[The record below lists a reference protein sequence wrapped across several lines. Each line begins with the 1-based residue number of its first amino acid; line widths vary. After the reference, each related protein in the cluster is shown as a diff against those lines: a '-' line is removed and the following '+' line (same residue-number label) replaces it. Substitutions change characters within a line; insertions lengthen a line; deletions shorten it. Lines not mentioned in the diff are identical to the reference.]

1 MLSEYLIKFELEK
14 DFLFVEK
21 LKKGDYDAY
30 TLLMNDYYKNLCGY
44 ANLFTKDPSKSE
56 DIVQNVFVFLWIYR
70 KKIDSNI
77 PIKRYLHKSV
87 YNEFIDQ
94 YRKNKSVISLE
105 EKHLKAINTVID
117 NNSFD
122 IEKLMTRVNDEIEKL
137 PEKCKR
143 VFILNKKEGL
153 THDEIAEYLQISIKT
168 VEGHITRAFKIL
180 NQKLGKK
187 IKSILIILFDFK
199 LTNSI
204 K

>member
-1 MLSEYLIKFELEK
+1 MKKELEK

-21 LKKGDYDAY
+21 LKKGNHKAY
-30 TLLMNDYYKNLCGY
+30 TQLINNYYENLCGY

-56 DIVQNVFVFLWIYR
+56 DIVQNVFVKLWVYR

-105 EKHLKAINTVID
+105 KKHLNAISAIIED
-117 NNSFD
+117 NSVD
-122 IEKLMTRVNDEIEKL
+122 IEKLMIRVNKEIEKL

-143 VFILNKKEGL
+143 VFILNKKEW
-153 THDEIAEYLQISIKT
+153 
-168 VEGHITRAFKIL
+168 
-180 NQKLGKK
+180 NP
-187 IKSILIILFDFK
+187 
-199 LTNSI
+199 
-204 K
+204 

>member
-1 MLSEYLIKFELEK
+1 MEK

-56 DIVQNVFVFLWIYR
+56 DIVQNVFVKLWVYR
-70 KKIDSNI
+70 KKVDSNI

-94 YRKNKSVISLE
+94 YRKNKSVVSLE
-105 EKHLKAINTVID
+105 EKHLRSINTIID
-117 NNSFD
+117 DNSFD
-122 IEKLMTRVNDEIEKL
+122 IEKLMTRVNNEIEKL
-137 PEKCKR
+137 PEKCKK

-153 THDEIAEYLQISIKT
+153 THDEIAEYLQISKKT

-199 LTNSI
+199 LTNSF

>member
-1 MLSEYLIKFELEK
+1 LEK

-56 DIVQNVFVFLWIYR
+56 DIVQNVFVKLWIYR

-105 EKHLKAINTVID
+105 EKHLKDINTVID

>member
-1 MLSEYLIKFELEK
+1 LVK

-30 TLLMNDYYKNLCGY
+30 TLLMNNYYKNLCGY

-56 DIVQNVFVFLWIYR
+56 DIVQNVFVKLWVYR

-94 YRKNKSVISLE
+94 YRKNKSVVTLE

-122 IEKLMTRVNDEIEKL
+122 IEQLMTRVNNEIEKL
-137 PEKCKR
+137 PGKCKR

-153 THDEIAEYLQISIKT
+153 THDEIAEYLQISKKT
-168 VEGHITRAFKIL
+168 VKGHITRAFKIL

-199 LTNSI
+199 LTNSF

>member
-1 MLSEYLIKFELEK
+1 MEK

-21 LKKGDYDAY
+21 LKKGDYNAY
-30 TLLMNDYYKNLCGY
+30 TLLMNNYYKNLCGY

-56 DIVQNVFVFLWIYR
+56 DIVQNVFVKLWVYR
-70 KKIDSNI
+70 KKVDSNI

-122 IEKLMTRVNDEIEKL
+122 IEQLMTRVNNEIEKL
-137 PEKCKR
+137 PGKCKR

-153 THDEIAEYLQISIKT
+153 THDEIAEYLQISKKT

-199 LTNSI
+199 LTNSF

>member
-1 MLSEYLIKFELEK
+1 MEK

-56 DIVQNVFVFLWIYR
+56 DIVQNVFVKLWVYR

-94 YRKNKSVISLE
+94 YRKNKSVVTLE
-105 EKHLKAINTVID
+105 EKHLKAINTIID
-117 NNSFD
+117 DNSFD

-137 PEKCKR
+137 PEKCKK

-153 THDEIAEYLQISIKT
+153 THDEIAEYLQISKKT

-199 LTNSI
+199 LINSI

>member
-1 MLSEYLIKFELEK
+1 MEK

-44 ANLFTKDPSKSE
+44 TNLFTKDPSKSE
-56 DIVQNVFVFLWIYR
+56 DIVQNVFVKLWVYR

-94 YRKNKSVISLE
+94 YRKNKSVVTLE
-105 EKHLKAINTVID
+105 EKHLKAINTIID
-117 NNSFD
+117 DNSFD

-137 PEKCKR
+137 PEKCKK

-153 THDEIAEYLQISIKT
+153 THDEIAEYLQISKKT

-199 LTNSI
+199 LINSI

>member
-1 MLSEYLIKFELEK
+1 MEK

-21 LKKGDYDAY
+21 LKKGDYNAY
-30 TLLMNDYYKNLCGY
+30 TLLMNNYYKNLCGY

-56 DIVQNVFVFLWIYR
+56 DIVQNVFVKLWVYR
-70 KKIDSNI
+70 KKVDSNI

-94 YRKNKSVISLE
+94 YRKNKSVVSLE
-105 EKHLKAINTVID
+105 EKHLRTINTIID
-117 NNSFD
+117 DNSFD
-122 IEKLMTRVNDEIEKL
+122 IEKLMTRVNNEIEKL
-137 PEKCKR
+137 PEKCKK

-153 THDEIAEYLQISIKT
+153 THDEIAEYLQISKKT

-199 LTNSI
+199 LTNSF

>member
-1 MLSEYLIKFELEK
+1 MKK

-44 ANLFTKDPSKSE
+44 ANLFTKDPTKSE
-56 DIVQNVFVFLWIYR
+56 DIVQNVFVKLWVYR
-70 KKIDSNI
+70 KNIDSNI
-77 PIKRYLHKSV
+77 PIKRYLQKSV

-94 YRKNKSVISLE
+94 YRKNKSVISME
-105 EKHLKAINTVID
+105 EKHLKAINIIID
-117 NNSFD
+117 DDSLN
-122 IEKLMTRVNDEIEKL
+122 IEKLMIRVNKEIEKL

-153 THDEIAEYLQISIKT
+153 THNEIAEYLQISKKT

-180 NQKLGKK
+180 NRKLGNE
-187 IKSILIILFDFK
+187 IKSILFILFDFK
-199 LTNSI
+199 PTNNI
-204 K
+204 N

>member
-1 MLSEYLIKFELEK
+1 MKFELEK

-21 LKKGDYDAY
+21 LKKGDYNAY
-30 TLLMNDYYKNLCGY
+30 TLLMNNYYKNLCGY

-56 DIVQNVFVFLWIYR
+56 DIVQNVFVKLWVYR
-70 KKIDSNI
+70 KKVDSNI

-105 EKHLKAINTVID
+105 EKHLRTINTIID
-117 NNSFD
+117 DNSYD
-122 IEKLMTRVNDEIEKL
+122 IEKLMTRVNNEIEKL
-137 PEKCKR
+137 PEKCKK

-153 THDEIAEYLQISIKT
+153 THDEIAEYLQISKKT

-199 LTNSI
+199 LTNSF

>member
-56 DIVQNVFVFLWIYR
+56 DIVQNVFVKLWIYR

-199 LTNSI
+199 LTNSF

>member
-1 MLSEYLIKFELEK
+1 MEK
-14 DFLFVEK
+14 DFLFIEK
-21 LKKGDYDAY
+21 LKRGDYDAY
-30 TLLMNDYYKNLCGY
+30 TLLMNDYYNNLCGY

-56 DIVQNVFVFLWIYR
+56 DIVQNVFVKLWIYR

-94 YRKNKSVISLE
+94 YRKNKSVVRLE
-105 EKHLKAINTVID
+105 EKHLKAINTIID

-122 IEKLMTRVNDEIEKL
+122 IEKLMTRVNDEIDKL
-137 PEKCKR
+137 PEKCKK

>member
-1 MLSEYLIKFELEK
+1 LKK

-44 ANLFTKDPSKSE
+44 ANLFTKDPTKSE
-56 DIVQNVFVFLWIYR
+56 DIFQNVFVKLWVYR
-70 KKIDSNI
+70 KNIDSNI
-77 PIKRYLHKSV
+77 PIKRYLQKSV

-94 YRKNKSVISLE
+94 YRKNKSVISME
-105 EKHLKAINTVID
+105 EKHLKAINTIID
-117 NNSFD
+117 DDSLN
-122 IEKLMTRVNDEIEKL
+122 IEKLMVRVNKEIEKL

-153 THDEIAEYLQISIKT
+153 THNEIAEYLQISKKT

-180 NQKLGKK
+180 NRKLGNE
-187 IKSILIILFDFK
+187 IKSILFILLDFK
-199 LTNSI
+199 PTNYI
-204 K
+204 N

>member
-1 MLSEYLIKFELEK
+1 MILNKFELEK

-21 LKKGDYDAY
+21 LKKGDYNAY
-30 TLLMNDYYKNLCGY
+30 TLLMNNYYKNLCGY
-44 ANLFTKDPSKSE
+44 ANLFTKDPSMSE
-56 DIVQNVFVFLWIYR
+56 DIVQNVFVKLWVYR
-70 KKIDSNI
+70 KKIDPNI

-105 EKHLKAINTVID
+105 EKHLRTINTIID
-117 NNSFD
+117 DNSFD
-122 IEKLMTRVNDEIEKL
+122 IEKLMTRVNNEIEKL
-137 PEKCKR
+137 PEKCKK

-153 THDEIAEYLQISIKT
+153 THDEIAEYLQISKKT

-199 LTNSI
+199 LTNSF

>member
-1 MLSEYLIKFELEK
+1 LEK

-56 DIVQNVFVFLWIYR
+56 DIVQNVFVKLWVYR

-94 YRKNKSVISLE
+94 YRKNKSVVRLE
-105 EKHLKAINTVID
+105 EKHLKAINTIID

-137 PEKCKR
+137 PEKCKK

-153 THDEIAEYLQISIKT
+153 THDEIAEYLQISKKT

-187 IKSILIILFDFK
+187 IKSVLIILFDFK
-199 LTNSI
+199 LNNSI

>member
-1 MLSEYLIKFELEK
+1 LEK

-21 LKKGDYDAY
+21 LKKGDYNAY
-30 TLLMNDYYKNLCGY
+30 TLLMNNYYKNLCGY

-56 DIVQNVFVFLWIYR
+56 DIVQNVFVKLWVYR
-70 KKIDSNI
+70 KKVDSNI

-94 YRKNKSVISLE
+94 YRKNKSVVSLE
-105 EKHLKAINTVID
+105 EKHLRTINTIID
-117 NNSFD
+117 DNSFD
-122 IEKLMTRVNDEIEKL
+122 IEKLMTRVNNEIEKL
-137 PEKCKR
+137 PEKCKK

-153 THDEIAEYLQISIKT
+153 THDEIAEYLQISKKT

>member
-1 MLSEYLIKFELEK
+1 MKNELEK

-21 LKKGDYDAY
+21 LKKGDYNAY
-30 TLLMNDYYKNLCGY
+30 TLLMNNYYKNLCGY

-56 DIVQNVFVFLWIYR
+56 DIVQNVFVKLWVYR
-70 KKIDSNI
+70 KKVDSNI

-105 EKHLKAINTVID
+105 EKHLRTINTIID
-117 NNSFD
+117 DNSYD
-122 IEKLMTRVNDEIEKL
+122 IEKLMTRVNNEIEKL
-137 PEKCKR
+137 PEKCKK

-153 THDEIAEYLQISIKT
+153 THDEIAEYLQISKKT

-180 NQKLGKK
+180 NQKLGEK

-199 LTNSI
+199 LTNSF

>member
-1 MLSEYLIKFELEK
+1 LVK

-30 TLLMNDYYKNLCGY
+30 TLLMNNYYKNLCGY

-56 DIVQNVFVFLWIYR
+56 DIVQNVFVKLWVYR

-94 YRKNKSVISLE
+94 YRKNKSIISLE

-122 IEKLMTRVNDEIEKL
+122 IEQLMTRVNNEIEKL
-137 PEKCKR
+137 PGKCKR

-153 THDEIAEYLQISIKT
+153 THDEIAEYLQISKKT

-199 LTNSI
+199 LTNSF

>member
-1 MLSEYLIKFELEK
+1 
-14 DFLFVEK
+14 
-21 LKKGDYDAY
+21 
-30 TLLMNDYYKNLCGY
+30 MNNYYKNLCGY
-44 ANLFTKDPSKSE
+44 ANLFTKDPSMSE
-56 DIVQNVFVFLWIYR
+56 DIVQNVFVKLWVYR
-70 KKIDSNI
+70 KKIDPNI

-105 EKHLKAINTVID
+105 EKHLRTINTIID
-117 NNSFD
+117 DNSFD
-122 IEKLMTRVNDEIEKL
+122 IEKLMTRVNNEIEKL
-137 PEKCKR
+137 PEKCKK

-153 THDEIAEYLQISIKT
+153 THDEIAEYLQISKKT

-199 LTNSI
+199 LINSI

>member
-1 MLSEYLIKFELEK
+1 MEK

-30 TLLMNDYYKNLCGY
+30 TLLMNYYYKNLCGY

-56 DIVQNVFVFLWIYR
+56 DIVQNVFVKLWVYR

-94 YRKNKSVISLE
+94 YRKNKSVVTLE
-105 EKHLKAINTVID
+105 EKHLKAINTIID
-117 NNSFD
+117 DNSFD

-137 PEKCKR
+137 PEKCKK

-153 THDEIAEYLQISIKT
+153 THDEIAEYLQISKKT

>member
-1 MLSEYLIKFELEK
+1 LEK

-21 LKKGDYDAY
+21 LKKGDYNAY
-30 TLLMNDYYKNLCGY
+30 TLLMNNYYKNLCGY

-56 DIVQNVFVFLWIYR
+56 DIVQNVFVKLWIYR
-70 KKIDSNI
+70 KKVDSNI

-94 YRKNKSVISLE
+94 YRKNKSVVTLE
-105 EKHLKAINTVID
+105 EKHLKAINTIID
-117 NNSFD
+117 DNSFD

-137 PEKCKR
+137 PEKCKK

-153 THDEIAEYLQISIKT
+153 THDEIAEYLQISKKT
-168 VEGHITRAFKIL
+168 VEGHITRAFKVL

-199 LTNSI
+199 LINSI

>member
-1 MLSEYLIKFELEK
+1 MEK

-21 LKKGDYDAY
+21 LKKGDYNAY
-30 TLLMNDYYKNLCGY
+30 TLLMNNYYKNLCGY

-56 DIVQNVFVFLWIYR
+56 DIVQNVFVKLWVYR
-70 KKIDSNI
+70 KKVDSNI

-94 YRKNKSVISLE
+94 YRKNKSVVSLE
-105 EKHLKAINTVID
+105 EKHLRTINTIID
-117 NNSFD
+117 DNSFD
-122 IEKLMTRVNDEIEKL
+122 IEKLMTRVNNEIEKI
-137 PEKCKR
+137 PEKCKK

-199 LTNSI
+199 LTNSF

>member
-1 MLSEYLIKFELEK
+1 MEK

-21 LKKGDYDAY
+21 LKKGDYNAY
-30 TLLMNDYYKNLCGY
+30 TLLMNNYYKNLCGY

-56 DIVQNVFVFLWIYR
+56 DIVQNVFVKLWVYR
-70 KKIDSNI
+70 KKVDSNI

-105 EKHLKAINTVID
+105 EKHLRTINTIID
-117 NNSFD
+117 DNSYD
-122 IEKLMTRVNDEIEKL
+122 IEKLMTRVNNEIEKL
-137 PEKCKR
+137 PGKCKR

-153 THDEIAEYLQISIKT
+153 THDEIAEYLQISKKT

-199 LTNSI
+199 LTNSF

>member
-1 MLSEYLIKFELEK
+1 MEK

-21 LKKGDYDAY
+21 LKKGDYNAY
-30 TLLMNDYYKNLCGY
+30 TLLMNNYYKNLCGY
-44 ANLFTKDPSKSE
+44 ANLFTKDPSMSE
-56 DIVQNVFVFLWIYR
+56 DIVQNVFVKLWVYR
-70 KKIDSNI
+70 KKIDPNI

-105 EKHLKAINTVID
+105 EKHLRTINTIID
-117 NNSFD
+117 DNSYD
-122 IEKLMTRVNDEIEKL
+122 IEKLMTRVNNEIEKL
-137 PEKCKR
+137 PEKCKK

-153 THDEIAEYLQISIKT
+153 THDEIAEYLQISKKT

-199 LTNSI
+199 LTNSF

>member
-1 MLSEYLIKFELEK
+1 MEK

-21 LKKGDYDAY
+21 LKKGDYNAY
-30 TLLMNDYYKNLCGY
+30 TLLMNNYYKNLCGY

-56 DIVQNVFVFLWIYR
+56 DIVQNVFVKLWVYR
-70 KKIDSNI
+70 KKVDSNI

-105 EKHLKAINTVID
+105 EKHLRTINTIID
-117 NNSFD
+117 DNSFD
-122 IEKLMTRVNDEIEKL
+122 IEKLMTRVNNEIEKL
-137 PEKCKR
+137 PEKCKK

-153 THDEIAEYLQISIKT
+153 THDEIAEYLQISKKT

>member
-1 MLSEYLIKFELEK
+1 MEK

-21 LKKGDYDAY
+21 LKKGDYNAY
-30 TLLMNDYYKNLCGY
+30 TLLMNNYYKNLCGY

-56 DIVQNVFVFLWIYR
+56 DIVQNVFVKLWVYR
-70 KKIDSNI
+70 KKVDSNI

-122 IEKLMTRVNDEIEKL
+122 IEKLMIRVNDEIEKL

>member
-1 MLSEYLIKFELEK
+1 MEK
-14 DFLFVEK
+14 DFGFVEK
-21 LKKGDYDAY
+21 LKNGDNNAY

-56 DIVQNVFVFLWIYR
+56 DIVQNVFVKLWFYR
-70 KKIDSNI
+70 KKIDPNI

-105 EKHLKAINTVID
+105 EKYLKAIDTIID
-117 NNSFD
+117 DNSLD
-122 IEKLMTRVNDEIEKL
+122 IEKLMMNVNREIDKL

-153 THDEIAEYLQISIKT
+153 THDEISEYLQISKKT
-168 VEGHITRAFKIL
+168 VESHITRAFKIL
-180 NQKLGKK
+180 NQKLGNK
-187 IKSILIILFDFK
+187 IKSILIIIFDFK
-199 LTNSI
+199 LS

>member
-1 MLSEYLIKFELEK
+1 LEK
-14 DFLFVEK
+14 DFLFIEK

-30 TLLMNDYYKNLCGY
+30 TLLMNDYYNNLCGY

-56 DIVQNVFVFLWIYR
+56 DIVQNVFVKLWVYR
-70 KKIDSNI
+70 KKVDSNI

-94 YRKNKSVISLE
+94 YRKNKSVVSLE
-105 EKHLKAINTVID
+105 EKHLRTINTVID
-117 NNSFD
+117 DNSFD
-122 IEKLMTRVNDEIEKL
+122 IEKLMTRVNNEIEKL
-137 PEKCKR
+137 PEKCKK

-153 THDEIAEYLQISIKT
+153 THDEIAEYLQISKKT

-199 LTNSI
+199 LTNSF

>member
-1 MLSEYLIKFELEK
+1 MEK

-21 LKKGDYDAY
+21 LKKGDYNAY
-30 TLLMNDYYKNLCGY
+30 TLLMNNYYKNLCGY

-56 DIVQNVFVFLWIYR
+56 DIVQNVFVKLWVYR
-70 KKIDSNI
+70 KKVDSNI
-77 PIKRYLHKSV
+77 PLKRYLHKSV

-94 YRKNKSVISLE
+94 YRKNKSVVSLE
-105 EKHLKAINTVID
+105 EKHLRTINTIID
-117 NNSFD
+117 DNSFD
-122 IEKLMTRVNDEIEKL
+122 IEKLMTRVNNEIEKL
-137 PEKCKR
+137 PEKCKK

-153 THDEIAEYLQISIKT
+153 THDEIAEYLQISKKT

>member
-1 MLSEYLIKFELEK
+1 LEK

-30 TLLMNDYYKNLCGY
+30 TLLMNYYYKNLCGY

-56 DIVQNVFVFLWIYR
+56 DIVQNVFVKLWVYR

-77 PIKRYLHKSV
+77 PIKRYQHKSV

-94 YRKNKSVISLE
+94 YRKNKSVVTLE
-105 EKHLKAINTVID
+105 EKHLKAINTIID
-117 NNSFD
+117 DNSFD

-137 PEKCKR
+137 PEKCKK

-153 THDEIAEYLQISIKT
+153 THDEIAEYLQISKKT

-199 LTNSI
+199 LINII

>member
-1 MLSEYLIKFELEK
+1 MVK

-30 TLLMNDYYKNLCGY
+30 TLLMNNYYKNLCGY
-44 ANLFTKDPSKSE
+44 ANLFTKDHSKSE
-56 DIVQNVFVFLWIYR
+56 DIVQNVFVKLWVYR

-94 YRKNKSVISLE
+94 YRKNKSIISLE

-122 IEKLMTRVNDEIEKL
+122 IEQLMTRVNNEIEKL
-137 PEKCKR
+137 PGKCKR

-153 THDEIAEYLQISIKT
+153 THDEIAEYLQISKKT

-199 LTNSI
+199 LTNSF